1 MPSKTQFYAQL
12 AAETAR
18 GLTDSLQT
26 WTAFLETSARLYK
39 YPYYEQLLIFAQKP
53 EATACAGYEVWN
65 DTMHRF
71 VRRGSKGIAL
81 LDSSGDNPRIKYV
94 FDVSDTGGGANARRP
109 FLWEYKPE
117 HQENVTAALE
127 ERFGSPGRA
136 SFALQLEAI
145 AGDLIESYWDDHRQD
160 ILRIVDGS
168 FLEEYDEDNL
178 RATFH
183 HAGTVST
190 AYMLMSRCGLD
201 PSTYFTHEDFLPVFD
216 FNTPETIGALGSA
229 ISEASEQVLRQIEV
243 TIKRYEREHRAER
256 TESHERTAIQDERRL
271 PDSRSEPERDN
282 GNAAGQV
289 RENAENLSEGASSGT
304 VLESASVGEAV
315 SASEG
320 DRRGGAEPSGNDDP
334 EADGSGGNQREAE
347 SREPDAVGG
356 PDEQLQG
363 PGGGDDSLGADLQLN
378 DAAEGPGQMSLFP
391 SEAEQI
397 EQIAEAESA
406 HETLPAFS
414 IPQED
419 IDLLLI
425 YGSNDRNGRM
435 KIATEFMKQ
444 KSVEEIADFLKKTYR
459 GAYGIETER
468 GQFSSFAAE
477 EGIRIAR
484 GDGAEYDRSAQVP
497 VFFSFC
503 ILTSFSNIL

>member
-1 MPSKTQFYAQL
+1 MPSKPQFYLQL
-12 AAETAR
+12 AAETASS
-18 GLTDSLQT
+18 LTESLQR

-109 FLWEYKPE
+109 FLWEYRPE
-117 HQENVTAALE
+117 HQESVGTALE

-136 SFALQLEAI
+136 SLALQLEAI
-145 AGDLIESYWDDHRQD
+145 AGDLIESYWEDHGQD

-178 RATFH
+178 RASFH

-282 GNAAGQV
+282 GNPAGQV
-289 RENAENLSEGASSGT
+289 RENAENLSEGAYRP
-304 VLESASVGEAV
+304 VLFSNLLLTEQLYSHLREI
-315 SASEG
+315 
-320 DRRGGAEPSGNDDP
+320 D
-334 EADGSGGNQREAE
+334 REAQNRLE
-347 SREPDAVGG
+347 TMMPRLMQAAGITEKMKAENPMQWVGLMNNCKA
-356 PDEQLQG
+356 Q
-363 PGGGDDSLGADLQLN
+363 
-378 DAAEGPGQMSLFP
+378 AEETIL
-391 SEAEQI
+391 SE
-397 EQIAEAESA
+397 
-406 HETLPAFS
+406 
-414 IPQED
+414 
-419 IDLLLI
+419 LI
-425 YGSNDRNGRM
+425 YS
-435 KIATEFMKQ
+435 
-444 KSVEEIADFLKKTYR
+444 
-459 GAYGIETER
+459 
-468 GQFSSFAAE
+468 
-477 EGIRIAR
+477 
-484 GDGAEYDRSAQVP
+484 
-497 VFFSFC
+497 
-503 ILTSFSNIL
+503 

>member
-18 GLTDSLQT
+18 GLTESLQR

-136 SFALQLEAI
+136 SLALQLEAI
-145 AGDLIESYWDDHRQD
+145 AGDLIESYWEDHSQD

-183 HAGTVST
+183 HAG
-190 AYMLMSRCGLD
+190 
-201 PSTYFTHEDFLPVFD
+201 P
-216 FNTPETIGALGSA
+216 
-229 ISEASEQVLRQIEV
+229 LR
-243 TIKRYEREHRAER
+243 A
-256 TESHERTAIQDERRL
+256 
-271 PDSRSEPERDN
+271 
-282 GNAAGQV
+282 
-289 RENAENLSEGASSGT
+289 
-304 VLESASVGEAV
+304 
-315 SASEG
+315 
-320 DRRGGAEPSGNDDP
+320 
-334 EADGSGGNQREAE
+334 
-347 SREPDAVGG
+347 
-356 PDEQLQG
+356 
-363 PGGGDDSLGADLQLN
+363 
-378 DAAEGPGQMSLFP
+378 
-391 SEAEQI
+391 
-397 EQIAEAESA
+397 
-406 HETLPAFS
+406 
-414 IPQED
+414 
-419 IDLLLI
+419 
-425 YGSNDRNGRM
+425 
-435 KIATEFMKQ
+435 
-444 KSVEEIADFLKKTYR
+444 
-459 GAYGIETER
+459 
-468 GQFSSFAAE
+468 
-477 EGIRIAR
+477 
-484 GDGAEYDRSAQVP
+484 
-497 VFFSFC
+497 
-503 ILTSFSNIL
+503 